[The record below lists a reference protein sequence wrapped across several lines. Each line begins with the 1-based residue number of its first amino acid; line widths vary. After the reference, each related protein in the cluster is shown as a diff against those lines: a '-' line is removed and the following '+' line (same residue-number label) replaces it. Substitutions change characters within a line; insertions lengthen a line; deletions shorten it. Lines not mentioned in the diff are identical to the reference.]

1 MGQSLSVQLII
12 VPVCNHLQPKEME
25 SSDDST
31 CCSVQYNIPF
41 MYFQKNII
49 SSAKR
54 IYCALIRTVQKL
66 DKCFPPNDPTDAKI
80 EPSVV

>member
-1 MGQSLSVQLII
+1 MPGTIIQVSQIMHIDEMMGQSLSVQLII
-12 VPVCNHLQPKEME
+12 VLVCNHLQPKEME

-31 CCSVQYNIPF
+31 CCSAQFNIPF

-54 IYCALIRTVQKL
+54 IYCALI
-66 DKCFPPNDPTDAKI
+66 
-80 EPSVV
+80 